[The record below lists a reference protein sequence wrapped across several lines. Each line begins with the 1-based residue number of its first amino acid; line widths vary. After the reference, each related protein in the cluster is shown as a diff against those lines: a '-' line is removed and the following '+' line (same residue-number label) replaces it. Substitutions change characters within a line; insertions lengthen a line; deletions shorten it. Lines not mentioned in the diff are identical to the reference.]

1 MAGVEDR
8 ASNAL
13 RQEVVRPQMSDEES
27 PEPGVEAGPPG
38 ASREA
43 DWVDLIGADTFGAI
57 FPSSAL
63 RTSGLRAVAVAGA
76 LARAFVRIGRAGPP
90 GGCAG
95 RGGERNLAVRARPE
109 MELMFRLSL
118 GLLDAGS

>member
-1 MAGVEDR
+1 MR
-8 ASNAL
+8 NPLSLAL
-13 RQEVVRPQMSDEES
+13 KLGR
-27 PEPGVEAGPPG
+27 PG

-43 DWVDLIGADTFGAI
+43 DWVDFGADTFGAI

-63 RTSGLRAVAVAGA
+63 RTSGLRAVPAAGA

-95 RGGERNLAVRARPE
+95 RQGERNLAVRARRE

-118 GLLDAGS
+118 RPA

>member
-1 MAGVEDR
+1 MR
-8 ASNAL
+8 NPLSLAL
-13 RQEVVRPQMSDEES
+13 KLGRT
-27 PEPGVEAGPPG
+27 G
-38 ASREA
+38 ARREA

-57 FPSSAL
+57 LLSSAL
-63 RTSGLRAVAVAGA
+63 RTSGLRAVPAAGA

-95 RGGERNLAVRARPE
+95 RRGERHLAVRAQRE

-118 GLLDAGS
+118 GLRDAGS